1 MLESFFVILAVVS
14 VACAYALYTGG
25 RAGPATSNP
34 FWIVISFA
42 AVVLNLHVIGVLLPA
57 FTIGAWAMVALLL
70 GASLPAALREV
81 KIWNA
86 GLLQRPGNREL
97 LMEVI
102 LIVTSIYAATV
113 VDPQLPEVGRGLIIA
128 SIITPLLMVRWAI
141 TRIVITNRDR
151 PDTRL

>member
-1 MLESFFVILAVVS
+1 MLESFFVILAVIS
-14 VACAYALYTGG
+14 VGCAYALYTGG

-34 FWIVISFA
+34 WWIVISFA
-42 AVVLNLHVIGVLLPA
+42 TVLLSLHVIGILLPTFGA
-57 FTIGAWAMVALLL
+57 GAWALVALLL
-70 GASLPAALREV
+70 AASLPAALREV

-102 LIVTSIYAATV
+102 LIVTSIYAASV

-128 SIITPLLMVRWAI
+128 ATITPLLMVRWAI
-141 TRIVITNRDR
+141 TRIVIANRDR
-151 PDTRL
+151 PNTRL